1 VFFVSLWLKKIMG
14 LHQTDAF
21 ILRTYPL
28 AETHKICVLLTK
40 SSGLIRGVA
49 HGARRLKSRFGASL
63 EPFTEV
69 RLTYYEKEG
78 RELVRVSNCDIIRSH
93 FWKASKTENAAAL
106 SYFTELL
113 CEFLPSHDVNERLY
127 RLVLALLEA
136 MEQASDLDSLMRYFE
151 VWLLK
156 LSGFFPDLRICAS
169 CDEQIE
175 TSSPVWLAADGT
187 PQCYKCSGGR
197 GTGVSADLKRTL
209 EMVLRYNPGAFAAA
223 AKPQEHLSAIGEI
236 CYRLIRRV
244 IERDLRSY
252 DLMNQVQAEMKRN

>member
-1 VFFVSLWLKKIMG
+1 MG

-28 AETHKICVLLTK
+28 AETHKICVLLTRTN
-40 SSGLIRGVA
+40 GLIRGVA

-63 EPFTEV
+63 EPFTEI

-93 FWKASKTENAAAL
+93 FWQTSKTENAAAL
-106 SYFTELL
+106 SYITELL
-113 CEFLPSHDVNERLY
+113 CEFLPTHDVDEKLY
-127 RLVLALLEA
+127 RLVLALLAA
-136 MEQASDLDSLMRYFE
+136 MEKGADLNSITRYFE

-169 CDEQIE
+169 CNEPIE
-175 TSSPVWLAADGT
+175 LSHGIWLAADGT

-197 GTGVSADLKRTL
+197 GTTVGVELKRTL
-209 EMVLRYNPGAFAAA
+209 EMVLRYNPSAFAEA
-223 AKPQEHLSAIGEI
+223 AKPIEHLTAIGEI

-252 DLMNQVQAEMKRN
+252 ALMNQVQADMRK